1 MNQVST
7 LPDGS
12 WLSVA
17 INYGAI
23 YLEFCLVPLSVTNE
37 REHEVTMEPSLPN
50 ATTVSNDLSN
60 ITSEVF
66 VTSKELPEFPLK
78 ITTTKILKT
87 VEKLSTKNE
96 KFTSAKGDE
105 KAAVNHAENSD
116 SKTGKLQHNMCE
128 NIYNAES
135 RGNLRRIF

>member
-1 MNQVST
+1 MAHGYGA
-7 LPDGS
+7 L
-12 WLSVA
+12 
-17 INYGAI
+17 NYGTI

-37 REHEVTMEPSLPN
+37 REHEVTMEPSLLN

-66 VTSKELPEFPLK
+66 VTLKELPEFPSRK
-78 ITTTKILKT
+78 ATTKVLKT
-87 VEKLSTKNE
+87 VEKLSTNDK
-96 KFTSAKGDE
+96 KFTSAKADE

-116 SKTGKLQHNMCE
+116 ATTGKLQHNMCE